1 MPERKRRIRIFL
13 LHLVLLPTVLFA
25 FYFFTLAPQQW
36 QGVDE
41 AVVEKIAKE
50 HGRQARRPLLDP
62 GEGDLLL
69 FAFLI
74 AGVLGGFGAGY
85 WWRSLTAEKREK
97 AGQDGVKTRKEP

>member
-1 MPERKRRIRIFL
+1 MPERRRRVKIFL
-13 LHLVLLPTVLFA
+13 LHLVLLPTVLFV

-41 AVVEKIAKE
+41 AVVEKVAKE
-50 HGRQARRPLLDP
+50 HGRQAKRPLLDP

-74 AGVLGGFGAGY
+74 AGVVGGFGAGY
-85 WWRSLTAEKREK
+85 WWRSLTTEKRHQAEKPEK
-97 AGQDGVKTRKEP
+97 E